1 MTTKLDRLLES
12 IDPSRT
18 IDQVSADVD
27 LAVNSYTISRTNIR
41 DWDEYEKCIADFCQY
56 IETSVLKIGAS
67 VTKYREFYWSR
78 CVNIIN
84 NEFGPS
90 GIKTAFEMVKTG
102 KEGGLY
108 RILKIIADH
117 MAQTYAQNEISARI
131 SDYWN
136 HMMVNEQLAAT
147 DEYLSKFGH
156 LLPTEFTDG
165 SAVRL
170 KVHFTEV
177 LNHHPNMIRRMRQ
190 IGR

>member
-18 IDQVSADVD
+18 IDQVSAAVD
-27 LAVNSYTISRTNIR
+27 RAVNSYTMSRTNIR
-41 DWDEYEKCIADFCQY
+41 NWNEYEKCLADFCQY
-56 IETSVLKIGAS
+56 IETKVLKIGAS
-67 VTKYREFYWSR
+67 VPEYREFYWSR

-90 GIKTAFEMVKTG
+90 GIKTAFEMVRTG

-136 HMMVNEQLAAT
+136 RMTVNEQLAAT

-165 SAVRL
+165 SAARL
-170 KVHFTEV
+170 KVHFTKV
-177 LNHHPNMIRRMRQ
+177 LNEHPKLIRRMRQ

>member
-1 MTTKLDRLLES
+1 MPTKLDKLLES

-27 LAVNSYTISRTNIR
+27 RAVNSFTTSRTIIK
-41 DWDEYEKCIADFCQY
+41 DWNEYEKFLADFCQY
-56 IETSVLKIGAS
+56 IETTVLKIGAS
-67 VTKYREFYWSR
+67 VSEYREFYWSR
-78 CVNIIN
+78 CVNMIN

-90 GIKTAFEMVKTG
+90 GIKTAFEMVRTG

-117 MAQTYAQNEISARI
+117 MAETYAQNEISARI

-136 HMMVNEQLAAT
+136 RMTVNEQLAAT

-165 SAVRL
+165 SAGRL
-170 KVHFTEV
+170 KVHFTKV
-177 LNHHPNMIRRMRQ
+177 LNEHPKMIRRMRQ

>member
-1 MTTKLDRLLES
+1 MTTRLDRLLES

-27 LAVNSYTISRTNIR
+27 RAVNSFTTSRTIIK
-41 DWDEYEKCIADFCQY
+41 DWNEYEKFLADFCQY
-56 IETSVLKIGAS
+56 IETTVLKIGAS
-67 VTKYREFYWSR
+67 VPEYREFYWSR

-90 GIKTAFEMVKTG
+90 GTKTAFEMVRTG

-108 RILKIIADH
+108 RILKIIAEQ

-131 SDYWN
+131 NHYWN
-136 HMMVNEQLAAT
+136 HLTIEEQVAAT
-147 DEYLSKFGH
+147 EEYLNKFGH
-156 LLPTEFTDG
+156 LLPTEFADG
-165 SAVRL
+165 SAARL
-170 KVHFTEV
+170 KVHFIKV
-177 LNHHPNMIRRMRQ
+177 LNEHPKIIRRMRQ

>member
-1 MTTKLDRLLES
+1 MSTKLDRLLES

-18 IDQVSADVD
+18 LDRVSADVD
-27 LAVNSYTISRTNIR
+27 RAVNSFTIRRTTIE
-41 DWDEYEKCIADFCQY
+41 DWNEYEKFLADFCQY
-56 IETSVLKIGAS
+56 VETTVLKIGTS
-67 VTKYREFYWSR
+67 VPEYQEFYWSR

-90 GIKTAFEMVKTG
+90 GIKTAFEMVRTG

-108 RILKIIADH
+108 RILKIIADQ
-117 MAQTYAQNEISARI
+117 MAEKYAQNEISARI

-136 HMMVNEQLAAT
+136 RLSIDEQIAAT
-147 DEYLSKFGH
+147 DEYLSKFGD

-165 SAVRL
+165 SAARL
-170 KVHFTEV
+170 KVHFTKV
-177 LNHHPNMIRRMRQ
+177 LNEHPKMIRCMRQ

>member
-1 MTTKLDRLLES
+1 MPTKLDKLLES

-18 IDQVSADVD
+18 VDKVSADVD
-27 LAVNSYTISRTNIR
+27 RAVNSFTTSRTIIK
-41 DWDEYEKCIADFCQY
+41 DWNEYEKFLADFCQY
-56 IETSVLKIGAS
+56 VETTMFKLGAS
-67 VTKYREFYWSR
+67 VPEYREFYWSR

-90 GIKTAFEMVKTG
+90 GTKTAFEMVRTG

-108 RILKIIADH
+108 RILKIITDK
-117 MAQTYAQNEISARI
+117 MAEKYAQNEISARI
-131 SDYWN
+131 SAYWN
-136 HMMVNEQLAAT
+136 RLTVDEKLAAV

-170 KVHFTEV
+170 KVHFTKV
-177 LNHHPNMIRRMRQ
+177 LNEHPKMIRRMRQ
-190 IGR
+190 IVR

>member
-1 MTTKLDRLLES
+1 MTTRLDRLLES

-18 IDQVSADVD
+18 IDQVSAAVD
-27 LAVNSYTISRTNIR
+27 RAVNSYTMSRTNIR
-41 DWDEYEKCIADFCQY
+41 NWNEYEKCLADFCQY
-56 IETSVLKIGAS
+56 IETKVLKIGAS
-67 VTKYREFYWSR
+67 VPEYREFYWSR

-90 GIKTAFEMVKTG
+90 GIKTAFEMVRTG

-136 HMMVNEQLAAT
+136 RMTVNEQLAAT

-165 SAVRL
+165 SAARL
-170 KVHFTEV
+170 KVHFTKV
-177 LNHHPNMIRRMRQ
+177 LNEHPKLIRRMRQ